1 MKKTITITAIVLITN
16 CLLAQ
21 SSIQTITSSG
31 NFTIPSNITSIIVE
45 VIGGGGSG
53 GGNGTGGGGGG
64 GYSRGTFVVVPNST
78 FLVTIGGISG
88 TTSFG
93 SLIQATG
100 GGLGVYVNNPT
111 IGGGGAG
118 GVGSGGTFNYTGG
131 TGGGGYYTYFGGGGG
146 GAAGSNGNGG
156 NGGNTIAW
164 SGICLTPGGIAGV
177 SGGAP
182 GGAGGKG
189 AGFTDANCSIS
200 NPAATGLNYGG
211 GGGGGNGNGGP
222 QGYGAPGVCKIV
234 LIDASAA
241 LLTATAGNQT
251 NVLCFGGATGSA
263 TVIASGGISPYT
275 YAWTGGGTAA
285 TKSNLLPGNYTVT
298 VTDAIQSS
306 TSHVFTIT
314 GPSAPLTVGG
324 TIDSVL
330 CFGGNT
336 GSINAVPAG
345 GTAPYQYSLD
355 NVVFSTN
362 SNFSGLL
369 AGAYVVTIKDANNC
383 LTSMNLVI
391 NEPSNLILSGA
402 GTTVTAG
409 NDGSIT
415 LTANGGVTPYQFSAD
430 GVNYSSNYFFD
441 NLIGGSYTC
450 EVIDGN
456 GCVSSTIVLLDDVTG
471 LSEEFIQV
479 NSAIVVFPNP
489 TEDWITIRSVN
500 FAIATEGNY
509 QIIDGIGRVLLFGEI
524 KGSKT
529 DISLKSLKS
538 GNYILKVGETAQPIR
553 IEKE

>member
-1 MKKTITITAIVLITN
+1 MNKLITITAIVLITN

-21 SSIQTITSSG
+21 SSIQTITTSG
-31 NFTIPSNITSIIVE
+31 NFTIPSNITSVIVE

-100 GGLGVYVNNPT
+100 GAPGVYVNNPT
-111 IGGGGAG
+111 IGGGGSG

-164 SGICLTPGGIAGV
+164 SGICLTPGGTAGV

-200 NPAATGLNYGG
+200 NPAASGLNYGG

-275 YAWTGGGTAA
+275 YAWTGGGTTA

-306 TSHVFTIT
+306 TSHLFTIT
-314 GPSAPLTVGG
+314 GPSAPLTVVG

-336 GSINAVPAG
+336 GSINAVSAG
-345 GTAPYQYSLD
+345 GTTPYQYSLD
-355 NVVFSTN
+355 NLMFSTN
-362 SNFSGLL
+362 SNFSGLV
-369 AGAYVVTIKDANNC
+369 AGAYVVTTKDANNC
-383 LTSMNLVI
+383 LTSMNIVI
-391 NEPSNLILSGA
+391 NEPTNLILSGA
-402 GTTVTAG
+402 GTTVTTG
-409 NDGSIT
+409 NDGTIT
-415 LTANGGVTPYQFSAD
+415 LTADGGVTPYQFSVD
-430 GVNYSSNYFFD
+430 GVNYQTNYFFD
-441 NLIGGSYTC
+441 NLIGGNYSC

-456 GCVSSTIVLLDDVTG
+456 GCVSTTFVLLDDVTG
-471 LSEEFIQV
+471 LSEASTQGAC
-479 NSAIVVFPNP
+479 NIVVFPNP
-489 TEDWITIRSVN
+489 TEDWITIRSENYVD
-500 FAIATEGNY
+500 ATEENY
-509 QIIDGIGRVLLFGEI
+509 QIIDGIGRVILCGEI
-524 KGSKT
+524 NGAKT
-529 DISLKSLKS
+529 DISLNHLTS
-538 GNYILKVGETAQPIR
+538 GSYILKVGETTKPIR
-553 IEKE
+553 IEKK